1 MVKREL
7 QILQK
12 ISKSA
17 ATFEFLAHEL
27 MTSETQT
34 KYDTTV
40 NQIILSKGNHEM
52 CRS

>member
-17 ATFEFLAHEL
+17 ATFESLAHEL

-40 NQIILSKGNHEM
+40 NQIFLSKGNHEM